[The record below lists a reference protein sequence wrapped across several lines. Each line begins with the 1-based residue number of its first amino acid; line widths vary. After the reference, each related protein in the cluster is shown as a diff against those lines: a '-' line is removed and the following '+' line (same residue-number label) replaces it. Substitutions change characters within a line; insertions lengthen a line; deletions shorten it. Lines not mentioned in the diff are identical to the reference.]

1 MIKDTKPIVSF
12 IVPVYKVEPYIHQCV
27 DSLLVQTYSNF
38 EIVLVDDGSPDNC
51 PAICDDYASKDTR
64 IRVIHKL
71 NGGLSDA
78 RNVGAKNACGE
89 YIVFVDSDDFWCDK
103 DCLNNLV
110 SHKHL
115 SEVDFIGF
123 NGSYYFP
130 STEKYFKI
138 TPYSDSLSNPIDGST
153 ALNEMVKT
161 GLIQI
166 SACFK
171 IIRRDFFIQN
181 ELFFV
186 KGQTGEDIPWFI
198 NMLDACDKCCFV
210 NDYIYAYRK
219 GLSDSISSMM
229 DEKHFLSLFN
239 IFKNELS
246 KVEERSFSKESKD
259 ALKSFLAYEYCILLT
274 YNVSHDLR
282 KELYGYK
289 QILSYSQHPKVKKA
303 SKIYK
308 LGGIRI
314 TACFL
319 KLYMKLRSYRMK

>member
-1 MIKDTKPIVSF
+1 MLKDTKPIVSF
-12 IVPVYKVEPYIHQCV
+12 IVPVYRVELYIHQCV
-27 DSLLVQTYSNF
+27 DSLLAQTYSNF

-51 PAICDDYASKDTR
+51 PTICDDYKGKDTR
-64 IRVIHKL
+64 IRVIHKE

-78 RNVGAKNACGE
+78 RNVGVKNAYGE
-89 YIVFVDSDDFWCDK
+89 YIIFVDSDDFWCDK
-103 DCLNNLV
+103 NCLNNLM
-110 SHKHL
+110 SHNNIL
-115 SEVDFIGF
+115 EVDFIGF
-123 NGSYYFP
+123 NGSYFFP
-130 STEKYFKI
+130 STDKYSKF
-138 TPYSDSLSNPIDGST
+138 TPYSEVLSTPIDGST
-153 ALNEMVKT
+153 ALIEMVKT
-161 GLIQI
+161 GLIQM

-171 IIRRDFFIQN
+171 VIRREFFIRN

-198 NMLDACDKCCFV
+198 NILDACDKCCFI

-246 KVEERSFSKESKD
+246 KVDQRSFSEEAKD

-274 YNVSHDLR
+274 YNLSSAYR

-289 QILSYSQHPKVKKA
+289 QLLSYVQHPKVKLA
-303 SKIYK
+303 SMIYK
-308 LGGIRI
+308 FGGIRI
-314 TACFL
+314 TATVL
-319 KLYMKLRSYRMK
+319 KIYMKLRNYRMK

>member
-1 MIKDTKPIVSF
+1 MKENPFVSF
-12 IVPVYKVEPYIHQCV
+12 IVPVYNAEPYIRQCV
-27 DSLLVQTYSNF
+27 DSLMAQTYTDY
-38 EIVLVDDGSPDNC
+38 EIVLVDDGSLDNS
-51 PAICDDYASKDTR
+51 PAICDSYAEQDGR
-64 IRVIHKL
+64 IKVIHKN
-71 NGGLSDA
+71 NGGASDA
-78 RNVGAKNACGE
+78 RNIGINIATGE
-89 YIVFVDSDDFWCDK
+89 YIIFVDADDFWY
-103 DCLNNLV
+103 
-110 SHKHL
+110 
-115 SEVDFIGF
+115 EVDSLRLIVNYVQENPVDLLGF
-123 NGSYYFP
+123 NGSYFFP
-130 STEKYFKI
+130 ESNTISPF
-138 TPYSDSLSNPIDGST
+138 PLYSKELSKQVDGST
-153 ALNEMVKT
+153 IINEMVKT

-166 SACFK
+166 SPCLK
-171 IIRRDFFIQN
+171 IISRRFIINNKLFFI
-181 ELFFV
+181 
-186 KGQTGEDIPWFI
+186 KGKTSEDIPWFI
-198 NMLDACDKCCFV
+198 DVLDSCSKCLFI
-210 NDYIYAYRK
+210 NQYIYAYRK
-219 GLSDSISSMM
+219 GIDSSVSSQM

-246 KVEERSFSKESKD
+246 KVEERSFSQEAKD